1 MNKIVYSP
9 KAQNDLDEIWTYI
22 SEKLLNHTAA
32 ENTIDGILDTID
44 ALQEHSEIGKPLYFS
59 TDLFSGYRFLVNKNY
74 LAFYRTSGDTVYIDR
89 IIYGKRDYMRLLFKD
104 LDQSERIYA
113 H

>member
-9 KAQNDLDEIWTYI
+9 KAQNDLDEIWAYI
-22 SEKLLNHTAA
+22 SEKLLNPTA
-32 ENTIDGILDTID
+32 ENTIDSILDTID
-44 ALQEHSEIGKPLYFS
+44 ALQEHSEIGKSLYFS
-59 TDLFSGYRFLVNKNY
+59 SDLFSGYRFLVYKNY

-104 LDQSERIYA
+104 LD
-113 H
+113 